1 MASAEKPTLLLTFDV
16 EDWFQVENFKSY
28 IPYSLWDSFDLRVW
42 KNTLRV
48 LDILDEFAF
57 QPKATFFILGWVAK
71 RLPAL
76 VREISNRGHEVAS
89 HGYGHT
95 LCHKMDPAAFFEDL
109 ISSKAMLEDITG
121 QAVLGYRAPSFSI
134 NEKALNLVREAG
146 YLYDSSFNSF
156 SSNSRYGHLD
166 LSGFSKKSGVHQIT
180 RSFFEIPISNL
191 RFKNNILPLG
201 GGGYFRLFPFQL
213 FKQGICAMLKKE
225 KAFVFYVHPW
235 EFDPNQPRVHQASL
249 GFKFRHY
256 VNLDRTQ
263 KKLEAM
269 ISCFSKCPFKTLSA
283 QANLVKDDF
292 FS

>member
-48 LDILDEFAF
+48 LDILDGFAF
-57 QPKATFFILGWVAK
+57 KPRATFFILGWVAK

-95 LCHKMDPAAFFEDL
+95 LCHEMDSAAFFEDL
-109 ISSKAMLEDITG
+109 ISSKAILEDITG
-121 QAVLGYRAPSFSI
+121 QAVIGYRAPSFSI
-134 NEKALNLVREAG
+134 NDQALNLVRETG
-146 YLYDSSFNSF
+146 YLYDASFNSF
-156 SSNSRYGHLD
+156 SSNSRYGNLD
-166 LSGFSKKSGVHQIT
+166 LSGFSKKSGVYQIT
-180 RSFFEIPISNL
+180 NNFLEIPISNL
-191 RFKNNILPLG
+191 RFNNHILPLG
-201 GGGYFRLFPFQL
+201 GGGYFRLLPFPF
-213 FKQGICAMLKKE
+213 FKQGIHSVLKKE
-225 KAFVFYVHPW
+225 KAFVFYAHPW

-256 VNLDRTQ
+256 INLGRTQ
-263 KKLEAM
+263 KKLDAM
-269 ISCFSKCPFKTLSA
+269 ITYFSNYPFKTLSA
-283 QANLVKDDF
+283 QTKVVKDES